1 MCGRKATSLT
11 RLFQL
16 FTLLLDELWNPYVH
30 QNKLIPS
37 IIASFLGPRLVL
49 IDIACESVTLCHDR
63 ALRPFTVLSF

>member
-30 QNKLIPS
+30 QNQLIPS
-37 IIASFLGPRLVL
+37 IIASFLAPRLVL
-49 IDIACESVTLCHDR
+49 IDIAC
-63 ALRPFTVLSF
+63 